1 MLGCHLPHGECQRMQ
16 RCQTGASVD
25 THIVNQFALVSKL
38 VQLAEK
44 IRARRNVRPSGHRIL
59 GKDDTHKVVEAC
71 PMGLSLGYIVRRIIM
86 FFIVIW
92 VAATLN
98 FVIPRLVPGDPIQ
111 TMLAQM
117 AQTERVENAAA
128 IAQELRT
135 TYGLDAPLQE
145 QYARYLLNSFRFD
158 FGLSLNQFPTKVNDL
173 ILRALPWT
181 IGLLAT
187 TTLLS
192 FGLGTLMG
200 ALLVWRGTPR
210 WAQAAMTPFT
220 FFAAVPY
227 FLLAVIFLYV
237 FAYVW
242 KIMPTGGV
250 ATAGATAEWS
260 PSYVWDVLQHF
271 ILPAAAMTLAGL
283 GNWMLGIRGMM
294 VTMMGADYLN
304 LARAKGLT
312 DQRIF
317 FRYALRN
324 AMLPQVTSLVIALGH
339 IVSGAI
345 LIEVIFTLPGI
356 GYLLYRSIGFLD
368 YPMIQGIT
376 FVLVVSVAFS
386 VLLLDLL
393 YPKLDPRITYSRR

>member
-1 MLGCHLPHGECQRMQ
+1 
-16 RCQTGASVD
+16 
-25 THIVNQFALVSKL
+25 
-38 VQLAEK
+38 
-44 IRARRNVRPSGHRIL
+44 
-59 GKDDTHKVVEAC
+59 
-71 PMGLSLGYIVRRIIM
+71 MGLSVGYVIRRIAM
-86 FFIVIW
+86 FLVVIW
-92 VAATLN
+92 VAATIN
-98 FVIPRLVPGDPIQ
+98 FIIPRLVPGDPIQ
-111 TMLAQM
+111 TMLAHM
-117 AQTERVENAAA
+117 AQTERIENAAA
-128 IAQELRT
+128 ITQELRA
-135 TYGLDAPLQE
+135 TYGLDAPIQE
-145 QYARYLLNSFRFD
+145 QYARYILNSFRFD
-158 FGLSLNQFPTKVNDL
+158 FGLSLNQFPTKVGDL
-173 ILRALPWT
+173 VLRAMPWT

-210 WAQAAMTPFT
+210 WAQVMLTPFT

-227 FLLAVIFLYV
+227 FLLAVVFLYL

-242 KIMPTGGV
+242 KILPTGGV
-250 ATAGATAEWS
+250 ATAGAKAEWTLA
-260 PSYVWDVLQHF
+260 YVGDVLQHF
-271 ILPAAAMTLAGL
+271 ILPAAAMALAGL

-294 VTMMGADYLN
+294 VTTIGADYLN
-304 LARAKGLT
+304 LAYAKGLT
-312 DQRIF
+312 DRRIF

-356 GYLLYRSIGFLD
+356 GNLLYRSIGFLD

-386 VLLLDLL
+386 VLLLDLF
-393 YPKLDPRITYSRR
+393 YPRLDPRITYTRK